1 MKLVSSNMP
10 DGQYVLVRATNPRYL
25 KVDVIPLVKT
35 RDSDP
40 DETMFKVKD
49 RLKALIGKSYPQLLL
64 FLVSEEDFIAVNISA
79 ILNYVLTEEYM

>member
-10 DGQYVLVRATNPRYL
+10 DGQYVLVRATNPGYL

-40 DETMFKVKD
+40 DETMFTVKD
-49 RLKALIGKSYPQLLL
+49 FKALIGKSYPQLLL